1 MVYPTLRFMFHAFLA
16 VSYLSLYFITM
27 SPHILAGR
35 ILADAFLHYPLMLH
49 AFEGRTQESRKRGLL
64 QLYTRCAS
72 AASMYGGVVV
82 NDTGDGALIWLPGKH
97 FPLAL
102 PQEIRSGMGL
112 IPFTVGPRATLRL
125 VRHDAVSEGW
135 IRAHA
140 GEKMGYIWCLGVS
153 VSQRGRGHSRAL
165 IDRAIEQMRAQ
176 GMDTFWLK
184 TEDEKN
190 VTIYQRQGFELVH
203 DMIVPS
209 SGIRSWA
216 MRRTI

>member
-1 MVYPTLRFMFHAFLA
+1 
-16 VSYLSLYFITM
+16 M
-27 SPHILAGR
+27 SPYVRAGEILAG
-35 ILADAFLHYPLMLH
+35 AFLHYPLMLH
-49 AFEGRTQESRKRGLL
+49 AFEGHSEQERYHRLM

-72 AASMYGGVVV
+72 AASMYGGVVM
-82 NDTGDGALIWLPGKH
+82 NDTNDGALIWLPGQS
-97 FPLAL
+97 FPLSL

-135 IRAHA
+135 VRAHA
-140 GEKMGYIWCLGVS
+140 GEKMGYIWCLGVAA
-153 VSQRGRGHSRAL
+153 SQRGKGYSRAL

-190 VTIYQRQGFELVH
+190 VTIYQGQGFELVH
-203 DMIVPS
+203 TMVVPS
-209 SGIRSWA
+209 SGIQSWA
-216 MRRTI
+216 MRR